1 MGRFLLS
8 RIVMVSA
15 KRFYSRYSRCPSK
28 GFSNLHSH
36 SLSTLQSLLGYGHTP
51 NPIGATHRYRD
62 CLSLPVLYLNSHV
75 FKYTTSSNSKKN
87 GTETNRHLLQNG
99 LTSRPLAFRLGIV
112 PTALLV
118 LISAGLLLHYND
130 ERRAIPKASQQ
141 GSANIT
147 SKPSIGG
154 PFTLTDCDGKPI
166 TDREFLGH
174 WTLIYFGYTSS
185 PDTDPE
191 ELQKMAKVID
201 ILELKNIRI
210 NPVFI
215 TIDPLRDTPSQLRA
229 YLKEFHAKIMGLTGP
244 VNAVRQVAQLYRVYF
259 KKTDEE
265 GSDYLID
272 CSHNMYLKDPN
283 MEFVRMFGLEC
294 NAEQLTDAIAYEV
307 KKYSKLD

>member
-1 MGRFLLS
+1 MGRSLLS
-8 RIVMVSA
+8 RIVKVSA
-15 KRFYSRYSRCPSK
+15 NRFYSHCPFK

-36 SLSTLQSLLGYGHTP
+36 SLSTSQSLLGHAHTP
-51 NPIGATHRYRD
+51 NPLGAAHRYRN
-62 CLSLPVLYLNSHV
+62 CLSSPVLYLNNHV
-75 FKYTTSSNSKKN
+75 CKYTTSSTSNWN
-87 GTETNRHLLQNG
+87 RPETNRRLLQNG
-99 LTSRPLAFRLGIV
+99 LRSRSLAFRLGIV

-141 GSANIT
+141 GSANTT

-154 PFTLTDCDGKPI
+154 PFTLIDYDGKLITDC
-166 TDREFLGH
+166 EFLGH

-201 ILELKNIRI
+201 ILELKNLRI

-229 YLKEFHAKIMGLTGP
+229 YLKEFHQKIMGLTGP
-244 VNAVRQVAQLYRVYF
+244 VNAVRQIAQVFRVYF

-272 CSHNMYLKDPN
+272 CSHNMYFMDPN

-307 KKYSKLD
+307 KKHSKLD

>member
-1 MGRFLLS
+1 MGRSLLS
-8 RIVMVSA
+8 RIVKVSA
-15 KRFYSRYSRCPSK
+15 DRFYSHCPFK

-36 SLSTLQSLLGYGHTP
+36 SLSNLQGLSGYGHTP
-51 NPIGATHRYRD
+51 CSIGATRRYRN
-62 CLSLPVLYLNSHV
+62 CLISPVFYLNSHV
-75 FKYTTSSNSKKN
+75 FKYSTSSTSKRN
-87 GTETNRHLLQNG
+87 GHETNHRLLENG
-99 LTSRPLAFRLGIV
+99 VTSRSLAFRLGIV

-141 GSANIT
+141 GSANTI

-154 PFTLTDCDGKPI
+154 PFTLTDDDGNPI

-201 ILELKNIRI
+201 FLELKMNLRI

-215 TIDPLRDTPSQLRA
+215 TIDPLRDTPSQLHA
-229 YLKEFHAKIMGLTGP
+229 FLKEFHPKITGLTGP
-244 VNAVRQVAQLYRVYF
+244 VNAVRQVAQVFRVYF
-259 KKTDEE
+259 KKTEEE

-272 CSHNMYLKDPN
+272 CSHNMYFMDPN
-283 MEFVRMFGLEC
+283 MQFVRMFGIEY

-307 KKYSKLD
+307 NKHSKLD